1 MYQLSRKTVL
11 FGVLVGLL
19 LTMSP
24 VASAEIVV
32 QNPSFEDYAGS
43 DPANADIWNDA
54 GYPKQQARSDEQ
66 ARTGSFSLKIF
77 TNADGEAS
85 VGIRQDVLGVTAE
98 DIGKPFEFS
107 LYVYNPSVGGLDG
120 ATFGVNLFPRDGNN
134 GNAVLAR
141 YESARVNSTSPTDEW
156 IKLSVENETVP
167 TNTTYFLIEMYFS
180 GANSTVAQS
189 LYIDDVS
196 LSIVPEPSSFALMAL
211 GIIGLVFCA
220 MRRRRR

>member
-43 DPANADIWNDA
+43 DPADADVWNQS
-54 GYPKQQARSDEQ
+54 GYPLQQARSDEQ
-66 ARTGSFSLKIF
+66 ARTGDFSLKLL
-77 TNADGEAS
+77 TNDGGLAA
-85 VGIRQDVLGVTAE
+85 VAVRQDVFGVTAE
-98 DIGKPFEFS
+98 DIGNPFEFS

-120 ATFGVNLFPRDGNN
+120 ANFGVNLFARDGNN
-134 GNAVLAR
+134 GNAVLTR
-141 YESARVNSTSPTDEW
+141 YETARVSSTSPTDEW

-180 GANSTVAQS
+180 GANSTVVQS

-211 GIIGLVFCA
+211 GLVGLVFCA